1 MSGEN
6 GFPHEEYLPGFDVN
20 IWLDAAQ
27 RPREYAG
34 LDWVHAKSLLH
45 PVLELAQPTAEH
57 VLVDVGT
64 GTGAVLSYLAPYVML
79 GIGIDISRPMLSQ
92 IDRSSGNVLIVNAD
106 ARDAIPMPDEVAD
119 IVTTRMMLHDVQK
132 PESAIAEAWRLVKPG
147 GRLIASEYVVD
158 LANSDAIAQTDAF
171 EAGSTSSSIMPKEH
185 FQAPSHSLIQLHRDL
200 FTLKHEPERYLWTGR
215 EFEELFQA
223 VCDDHES
230 IENYFSVTPFNS
242 VANWLGKSGFELSVK
257 QNGLMLCMAAPDELK
272 REAGIVITQFGRPIP
287 QTEHPELA
295 AQYQKADSETR
306 ETMDIDAKIHR
317 VFANILVTKTISND
331 QETT

>member
-6 GFPHEEYLPGFDVN
+6 GLPHEEYLPGFDVN

-34 LDWVHAKSLLH
+34 LDWVQAKSLLH
-45 PVLELAQPTAEH
+45 PVLELAQPTDNDI
-57 VLVDVGT
+57 VVDVGT
-64 GTGAVLSYLAPYVML
+64 GTGAVLSYLAPYAKA

-92 IDRSSGNVLIVNAD
+92 IDQSAGNVLIVNAD

-119 IVTTRMMLHDVQK
+119 VVTTRMMLHDVQK

-158 LANSDAIAQTDAF
+158 LASSDAIARTDAF
-171 EAGSTSSSIMPKEH
+171 EAGTTSSSIMSKDH
-185 FQAPSHSLIQLHRDL
+185 FQAPSNSLVQLHRDL
-200 FTLKHEPERYLWTGR
+200 FTLKHEPERYLWTGS

-223 VCDDHES
+223 TCNEHAS

-272 REAGIVITQFGRPIP
+272 QEAGIVITQSGKPIL
-287 QTEHPELA
+287 QTEHPELMA
-295 AQYQKADSETR
+295 RYQDADSETR

-317 VFANILVTKTISND
+317 VFANVLVTKTTHDD
-331 QETT
+331 QETA